1 MEEMKNLIKRLV
13 AMGRIEEKWAELG
26 DIPVHRRFYWAGRAE
41 ARWESIAWL
50 TEVFPEPP
58 YLNTAARATLGRIR
72 RNIAEIQQL
81 TEEFVTN
88 SERYSEIVVKQ
99 LRESFKSLRL
109 YCKPTYE
116 GYT

>member
-72 RNIAEIQQL
+72 RNIVEIQRL
-81 TEEFVTN
+81 TEE
-88 SERYSEIVVKQ
+88 SEHHERYSEIVVKQ
-99 LRESFKSLRL
+99 LHQEMRLTRKKSL
-109 YCKPTYE
+109 TI
-116 GYT
+116 